1 MFKSLR
7 SRLIFSHILPS
18 LIIIPLLGIA
28 IVFVIEKQVILPGIV
43 QEMTTDATMFS
54 IILQTETYN
63 FDNPQEAQKL
73 IQENQTNSK
82 KRIMML
88 DPQGHII
95 ASSETEDA
103 ARQNQILDNP
113 MVSEAALGNTVSK
126 LDYSKSLQGDVID
139 VMVPVFGDHQNV
151 IGIVRMSYLYDTVF
165 EQLVRLR
172 YIISGILL
180 FGLLLGALLG
190 IVLAVNIA
198 NPIRNVTRAIFDLA
212 NGERK
217 NRLPEL
223 GPEEISLLSN
233 AVNFLVEKLDN
244 LEKARRNLLANL
256 VHELGRP
263 IGALRTSI
271 QVSQKGGKDDPE
283 FMNELLDGM
292 DQETA
297 RMQRLLDDLSNLHDQ
312 VLGTLVL
319 DRQNID
325 LNEWLPQTLRTWRQ
339 EAIKKGLDWEMKIPV
354 NFPTIYADPMR
365 LSQIIGNLTSNAI
378 KYTPKGGKIEIS
390 VDETEDNIRLQV
402 KDNGIGIAEIDRDL
416 IFTPLYRGDQSRR
429 IIQGMGLG
437 LSIAHDLTEL
447 HGGTLSVESE
457 QGNGSTFTILLP
469 KTFSENRAGNI

>member
-43 QEMTTDATMFS
+43 QEMTNDAAMFS
-54 IILQTETYN
+54 VVLQSQSFN
-63 FDNPQEAQKL
+63 FDNPQDAQKL
-73 IQENQTNSK
+73 IQDNQTNSK
-82 KRIMML
+82 KRAMLL
-88 DPQGHII
+88 DPLGRII
-95 ASSETEDA
+95 ASSESGDA
-103 ARQNQILDNP
+103 TRLNQILDNP

-126 LDYSKSLQGDVID
+126 LDYSKSLQGEVID
-139 VMVPVFGDHQNV
+139 VMVPVFNDRQNV
-151 IGIVRMSYLYDTVF
+151 VGIVRMSYLYDTVF
-165 EQLVRLR
+165 EQLIRLR
-172 YIISGILL
+172 YLISGILL
-180 FGLLLGALLG
+180 FGLLFGALLG

-217 NRLPEL
+217 NRLPEQ

-244 LEKARRNLLANL
+244 FEKARRQLLANL

-263 IGALRTSI
+263 LGALRTSI
-271 QVSQKGGKDDPE
+271 QVSQKGGKDDPK

-312 VLGTLVL
+312 VLGTLIL
-319 DRQNID
+319 DRQNIN

-339 EAIKKGLDWEMKIPV
+339 EALRKGLVWEEKIPD
-354 NFPTIYADPMR
+354 NFPTIFADPMR
-365 LSQIIGNLTSNAI
+365 LSQIIGNLISNAI
-378 KYTPKGGKIEIS
+378 KYTPKGGKVEIS
-390 VDETEDNIRLQV
+390 VDETGDSIRLQV
-402 KDNGIGIAEIDRDL
+402 KDDGIGIAESDRDL

-457 QGNGSTFTILLP
+457 QGKGSTFIILLP
-469 KTFSENRAGNI
+469 KSLLEKKVDKL